1 MVLINFQKVLQEI
14 LPKEKTTTTDILNF
28 IKDLNCFPNAS
39 IAYRILFTIHV
50 TVAYSERSF
59 SKLKLLKSYLRST
72 MLQERLIGL
81 AYYLLN
87 KIC

>member
-1 MVLINFQKVLQEI
+1 M
-14 LPKEKTTTTDILNF
+14 TDILNF